1 MILTGFEVG
10 VGVAK
15 VLLLGIGTITR
26 EGSCQHCRQS
36 LRRCS
41 ECDKIHSEAGYSRAA
56 APKAY
61 LRLAGNDEMEKS
73 GETTIIGYVGT
84 TVRIHSFIPS

>member
-10 VGVAK
+10 VGVAR
-15 VLLLGIGTITR
+15 VLLLGIGTIT
-26 EGSCQHCRQS
+26 GSCQHCRQS

-56 APKAY
+56 TPKAY
-61 LRLAGNDEMEKS
+61 LWLAGNDEMEKKQ
-73 GETTIIGYVGT
+73 GNYDN
-84 TVRIHSFIPS
+84 RLCRDYCKDPFRHS